1 MIALCTVI
9 ATAVI
14 GLGILLSANTTAT
27 AEYDAFAALKAYDSA
42 DPANRKVWE
51 LIFGNTQNGI
61 NWANAALIQ
70 RKQQPLYCAPDNW
83 SPTGPE
89 ALEMLR
95 EITNSNPDLLNIPY
109 GFVLL
114 LALQK
119 KYPCPQPDTD
129 GT

>member
-1 MIALCTVI
+1 MNAPRTVI

-14 GLGILLSANTTAT
+14 GLGMLLSVNTTAV
-27 AEYDAFAALKAYDSA
+27 AEYDAFAALKAYDSS
-42 DPANRKVWE
+42 DSANRKIWE

-61 NWANAALIQ
+61 HWANSVLVQ
-70 RKQQPLYCAPDNW
+70 RKQQPLYCPPDNF

-119 KYPCPQPDTD
+119 KYPCP
-129 GT
+129 

>member
-1 MIALCTVI
+1 MIALRTVI

-61 NWANAALIQ
+61 NKSIETVSQTERCNITGGEPAAALAH
-70 RKQQPLYCAPDNW
+70 R
-83 SPTGPE
+83 T
-89 ALEMLR
+89 
-95 EITNSNPDLLNIPY
+95 
-109 GFVLL
+109 
-114 LALQK
+114 
-119 KYPCPQPDTD
+119 
-129 GT
+129 

>member
-1 MIALCTVI
+1 MIAPRTVI

-14 GLGILLSANTTAT
+14 GLGILLSANRTST

-42 DPANRKVWE
+42 DPANRKIWE

-61 NWANAALIQ
+61 NWANSVLIQ
-70 RKQQPLYCAPDNW
+70 RKQQPLFCPPDNF

-119 KYPCPQPDTD
+119 KYPCS
-129 GT
+129 

>member
-1 MIALCTVI
+1 MIAPRTVI

-14 GLGILLSANTTAT
+14 ALGILLSVYMTAT
-27 AEYDAFAALKAYDSA
+27 AEYDAYSALRAYDSS
-42 DPANRKVWE
+42 DSDGRKTWE

-61 NWANAALIQ
+61 NWANSVLVH
-70 RKQQPLYCAPDNW
+70 RKQQPLYCPPDNF
-83 SPTGPE
+83 SPTGSE

-95 EITNSNPDLLNIPY
+95 EITNSNSKLLNIPY

-119 KYPCPQPDTD
+119 KYPCP
-129 GT
+129 